1 MVNWETGKPT
11 GNQPKASGKGRGEM
25 TNQHKIIAAIIIGV
39 LAVAGVSAFNNSSSP
54 TVSSDKQVASV
65 STANTN
71 PSGANASAETNSYAY
86 ISDFK
91 TGYSDGYSE
100 GVSGYAYPDQSLL
113 ANSTRGYTDGFSQ
126 GYNDGQSQQAAL
138 ANKLCS
144 QASVSMGGEGV
155 RPQSY
160 SSGGGSSSG
169 SAPSSGV
176 LGAREEKVDNGLST
190 NMRRALLIGG
200 GAAAGAGLGGAFGGK
215 KGALIGALAGGGTG
229 TALAFT
235 KKPQRAFNRKV
246 SKKDVLVKSLIGA
259 GAGAG
264 IGALA
269 GGKRG
274 ALSGAALGGGGG
286 LIWSLLSGKRNR
298 R

>member
-1 MVNWETGKPT
+1 
-11 GNQPKASGKGRGEM
+11 M
-25 TNQHKIIAAIIIGV
+25 TNRHKIIAAIIIGV
-39 LAVAGVSAFNNSSSP
+39 LAVAGVSAFNTSS
-54 TVSSDKQVASV
+54 TTTRGNKQVASATSANAV
-65 STANTN
+65 PANT
-71 PSGANASAETNSYAY
+71 PTAADAETNSYAY

-91 TGYSDGYSE
+91 MGYSDGFNE
-100 GVSGYAYPDQSLL
+100 GVSGFAYPDQSLL

-126 GYNDGQSQQAAL
+126 GYNEGQTQQAAL
-138 ANKLCS
+138 ANRLCS
-144 QASVSMGGEGV
+144 QASITDGASSGL
-155 RPQSY
+155 RQQSY
-160 SSGGGSSSG
+160 GSGGSSSSG

-190 NMRRALLIGG
+190 NTRRALLIGG

-215 KGALIGALAGGGTG
+215 KGALVGALVGGGTG

-235 KKPQRAFNRKV
+235 KKPKRAFNRKV
-246 SKKDVLVKSLIGA
+246 STKDVLVKSLIGA

-264 IGALA
+264 VGALA

-274 ALSGAALGGGGG
+274 AISGAALGGGGG